1 MPLLKADAQRLS
13 NNLLVQGVVEEII
26 KRDAIYALLPFVQVN
41 HKAYVYN
48 RENTIPTIDF
58 IDVNSDISEGG
69 STFTDVTVTLKIMAK
84 NVDIDKFL
92 SETMGDTNSQI
103 ALQLQGA
110 AKAVDQKFRQTMV
123 IGDSATN
130 ALEFDGFRKLVTS
143 GQTINAAT
151 NGAALTFEMLDQ
163 LIDTVPNRPDALFM
177 RHGTYRA
184 LKTLMRTSGGMV
196 PEQLKLRDFDGTVP
210 AYDGLPIMLSEYLP
224 GDETQ
229 GTSVSNTTSIYAA
242 RMNTVDGLH
251 GLYGGEAAGIR
262 VESLGT
268 LELRDSVRYRLKW
281 YTALALK
288 STKSIARLKGVTNT

>member
-1 MPLLKADAQRLS
+1 MPLLKQDAQRLS

-48 RENTIPTIDF
+48 REATIPGIDF

-69 STFTDVTVTLKIMAK
+69 STFQDVTVTLKIMAK

-92 SETMGDTNSQI
+92 SETMGDTNGQI

-123 IGDSATN
+123 IGDSAVN
-130 ALEFDGFRKLVTS
+130 NLEFDGFRKLVTA
-143 GQTINAAT
+143 GQTIVAGA

-163 LIDTVPNRPDALFM
+163 LIDQVPNRPDALFM

-184 LKTLMRTSGGMV
+184 LKALMRTSGGMV
-196 PEQLKLRDFDGTVP
+196 PEQLKLRDFDGLVP
-210 AYDGLPIMLSEYLP
+210 TYDGLPIVLSEYLP
-224 GDETQ
+224 GDEVQ
-229 GTSVSNTTSIYAA
+229 GTATATTSIYAA

-251 GLYGGEAAGIR
+251 GLYGGDSAGIR

-281 YTALALK
+281 YTAMALK
-288 STKSIARLKGVTNT
+288 STKSIARLKGVTNV

>member
-1 MPLLKADAQRLS
+1 MPLLKTDAQRLS

-48 RENTIPTIDF
+48 REATIPTIDF

-69 STFTDVTVTLKIMAK
+69 STFQDVTVTLKIMAK

-123 IGDSATN
+123 TGDSAVN
-130 ALEFDGFRKLVTS
+130 NLEFDGFRKLVTAE
-143 GQTINAAT
+143 QTLAAGA
-151 NGAALTFEMLDQ
+151 NGASLTFEMLDQ
-163 LIDTVPNRPDALFM
+163 LIDQVPNRPDALFM

-184 LKTLMRTSGGMV
+184 LKALMRTSGGMV
-196 PEQLKLRDFDGTVP
+196 PEQLKLRDFDGLVP
-210 AYDGLPIMLSEYLP
+210 AYDGLPIILSEYLP
-224 GDETQ
+224 GNETQ
-229 GTSVSNTTSIYAA
+229 GTATATTSIYAA

-251 GLYGGEAAGIR
+251 GLYGGDAAGIR

-281 YTALALK
+281 YTAMALK
-288 STKSIARLKGVTNT
+288 STKSIARLKGVTNV

>member
-1 MPLLKADAQRLS
+1 MPLLKQDAQRLS

-48 RENTIPTIDF
+48 REDTIPTIDF

-69 STFTDVTVTLKIMAK
+69 STFKDVTVTLKIMAK

-92 SETMGDTNSQI
+92 SETMGDTNGQV

-110 AKAVDQKFRQTMV
+110 AKAVDQKFRKTMV
-123 IGDSATN
+123 VGDSATN
-130 ALEFDGFRKLVTS
+130 NLEFDGFRKLVTAE
-143 GQTINAAT
+143 QTLSAGA

-163 LIDTVPNRPDALFM
+163 LIDQVPNRPDALFM

-184 LKTLMRTSGGMV
+184 LKALMRTSGGMV
-196 PEQLKLRDFDGTVP
+196 PEQLKIRDFDGLVP
-210 AYDGLPIMLSEYLP
+210 TYDGLPIILSEYLP
-224 GDETQ
+224 GDEVQ
-229 GTSVSNTTSIYAA
+229 GTATATTSIYAA

-251 GLYGGEAAGIR
+251 GLYGGDAAGIR

-281 YTALALK
+281 YTAMALK
-288 STKSIARLKGVTNT
+288 STKSIARLKGVTNV

>member
-41 HKAYVYN
+41 NKAYVYN
-48 RENTIPTIDF
+48 REDTIPTVAF
-58 IDVNSDISEGG
+58 TDVNTDIAEGG
-69 STFTDVTVTLKIMAK
+69 STFADVTVTLKIMAH

-92 SETMGDTNSQI
+92 AETMGDTNSQI

-123 IGDSATN
+123 TGDSATSP
-130 ALEFDGFRKLVTS
+130 LEFDGFRKLVTA
-143 GQTINAAT
+143 GQTITAGA

-163 LIDTVPNRPDALFM
+163 LIDMVPNRPDAIFM

-210 AYDGLPIMLSEYLP
+210 AYDGLPIILSEYLP
-224 GDETQ
+224 GDEDQ
-229 GTSVSNTTSIYAA
+229 GTATDTCSIYAA

-251 GLYGGEAAGIR
+251 GLYGGSEAGIR
-262 VESLGT
+262 VESIGT

-288 STKSIARLKGVTNT
+288 STKSIARLKGVTNI

>member
-1 MPLLKADAQRLS
+1 MPLLKTDAQRLS

-48 RENTIPTIDF
+48 REATIPTIDF
-58 IDVNSDISEGG
+58 IDVNQDISEGG
-69 STFTDVTVTLKIMAK
+69 STFQDVTVTLKIMAK

-92 SETMGDTNSQI
+92 TETMGDTNSQI

-123 IGDSATN
+123 TGDSATN
-130 ALEFDGFRKLVTS
+130 ALEFDGFRKLVTAE
-143 GQTINAAT
+143 QTLTAGA
-151 NGAALTFEMLDQ
+151 NGAALTFEQLDQ
-163 LIDTVPNRPDALFM
+163 LIDQVPNRPDALFM

-184 LKTLMRTSGGMV
+184 LKALMRTSGGMV
-196 PEQLKLRDFDGTVP
+196 PEQLKLRDFDGLVP
-210 AYDGLPIMLSEYLP
+210 TYDGLPIILSEYLP
-224 GDETQ
+224 GNEVQ
-229 GTSVSNTTSIYAA
+229 GTATATTSIYAA

-251 GLYGGEAAGIR
+251 GLYGGDAAGIR

-281 YTALALK
+281 YTAMALK
-288 STKSIARLKGVTNT
+288 STKSIARLKGVTNV

>member
-69 STFTDVTVTLKIMAK
+69 STFVDVTVTLKIMAK

-92 SETMGDTNSQI
+92 TETMGDTNSQI

-123 IGDSATN
+123 IGDASSN
-130 ALEFDGFRKLVTS
+130 ALEFDGFRKLVTG
-143 GQTINAAT
+143 GQTISAGT
-151 NGAALTFEMLDQ
+151 NGGAMTFEMLDQ
-163 LIDTVPNRPDALFM
+163 LIDQVPNRPDAIFM

-196 PEQLKLRDFDGTVP
+196 PEQLKIRDFDNLVP
-210 AYDGLPIMLSEYLP
+210 AYDGLPIILSEYLP

-229 GTSVSNTTSIYAA
+229 GSNSNTCSIYAV
-242 RMNTVDGLH
+242 RLNTVDGLH
-251 GLYGGEAAGIR
+251 GLYGGDAAGIR
-262 VESLGT
+262 IESLGT

-281 YTALALK
+281 YCALALK
-288 STKSIARLKGVTNT
+288 STKSIARLKGVTNI